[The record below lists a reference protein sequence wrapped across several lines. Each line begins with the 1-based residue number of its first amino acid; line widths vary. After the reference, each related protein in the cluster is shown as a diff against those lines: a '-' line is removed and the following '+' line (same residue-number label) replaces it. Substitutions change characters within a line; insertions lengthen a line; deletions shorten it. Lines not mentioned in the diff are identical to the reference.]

1 MMGISVFLI
10 QHSLTVSLNTSGYH
24 QMVAGVGYPQ
34 RTCKQRQG
42 ESTQTCYLPPSQ
54 YKPKRGRRIIHF
66 LTCFLLINLPAS

>member
-42 ESTQTCYLPPSQ
+42 GIYSDLL
-54 YKPKRGRRIIHF
+54 
-66 LTCFLLINLPAS
+66 LTSLAIQA

>member
-10 QHSLTVSLNTSGYH
+10 KHSLTISLNISGYH

-42 ESTQTCYLPPSQ
+42 ESTRICCLHPSQ
-54 YKPKRGRRIIHF
+54 FKPREEEESSAS
-66 LTCFLLINLPAS
+66 LLVFY